1 MALVDVIGDF
11 VHTVA
16 QVEAVKQD
24 MQRDLADRPLF
35 AQVGRQSTRRIG
47 HHHNGHRRRSPRKRE
62 VPHLIASLCIVAG
75 AGHVSAARFLVRHPG
90 FGQCLEHQFGDRL
103 VGFKIPVNAITITI
117 STQYLFCDSGFEI
130 N

>member
-47 HHHNGHRRRSPRKRE
+47 HHHNGHRRRSPPQAGGAPTSSLRS
-62 VPHLIASLCIVAG
+62 ASSPARG
-75 AGHVSAARFLVRHPG
+75 MSQPRDFSFGTPASASALS
-90 FGQCLEHQFGDRL
+90 
-103 VGFKIPVNAITITI
+103 I
-117 STQYLFCDSGFEI
+117 SSATAWWASKFQ
-130 N
+130 